1 VKRKGFTLIE
11 VMMGLFL
18 LGLVSATVL
27 PIFNTTFM
35 NINKQRQ
42 KAEMLYASEMA
53 IEKLK
58 AYNPQSSVNLYIY
71 NTDVKEIIQLFYDND
86 RVDVEIS
93 EGGEYTIK
101 IVKEDKSKFL
111 WFIEV
116 FVYNKDWGN
125 KNHVELEAYLQ
136 KK

>member
-1 VKRKGFTLIE
+1 MKRKGFTLIE

>member
-1 VKRKGFTLIE
+1 
-11 VMMGLFL
+11 MGLFL

-27 PIFNTTFM
+27 PIFNTSFM
-35 NINKQRQ
+35 NINKQKQ
-42 KAEMLYASEMA
+42 KAEMLYVSEMV

-58 AYNPQSSVNLYIY
+58 AYNPESSSNLYIY
-71 NTDVKEIIQLFYDND
+71 NTEVEGIIQLFYDND
-86 RVDVEIS
+86 PVTVEIS
-93 EGGEYTIK
+93 DGGEYPIK
-101 IVKEDKSKFL
+101 IVKKDKSKFL

-116 FVYNKDWGN
+116 FVYNKGWGN